1 MFLYKLIKPYT
12 TLGVKTFFRKI
23 YFHHDYHIPK
33 DKPVLITCN
42 HPTMFLDP
50 VIMACMLKEPIH
62 FMVRGDLFAKPFY
75 RRILEDLNMIAIFR
89 IKEGFSNLKNNYD
102 SMDRVS
108 DLLADNQRVV
118 VFAEGGCEQVKRLRP
133 IQKGTA
139 RMAFGAIEK
148 HGDMDIHIVPCAV
161 NYTFRTQVRDTV
173 KYEYGEPIR
182 VLDYKAAYAE
192 NPNKA
197 YKAIT
202 DEIQVRMRKLI
213 VHIADDN
220 DRVVVDQ
227 VQSMMSNNVN
237 APQFPIKDR
246 DLVPLRYDRLIA
258 NNINDLDIKNK
269 NILKEK
275 TADYFATLQRNNLTD
290 YGILHRDTA
299 NWKAIF
305 NLIFGFVPMLIGLC
319 LGLPFW
325 NFGKNFSKR
334 KSPYIELFSSLWFGV
349 SFMSFLF
356 FLIAWIIAAFV
367 IKTVVFTTFVVLI
380 PYFCFFYITYQD
392 FYHRYK
398 QALAGKRLNK
408 KVREKLLTT
417 REEILKMVN
426 C

>member
-33 DKPVLITCN
+33 GKPVLITCN

-62 FMVRGDLFAKPFY
+62 FMVRGDLFAKPFF
-75 RRILEDLNMIAIFR
+75 RRILESLNMIPIFR
-89 IKEGFSNLKNNYD
+89 LKEGFSNIKNNYA

-108 DLLADNQRVV
+108 DLLADNQHIV

-148 HGDMDIHIVPCAV
+148 YGEMDIHIVPCAV
-161 NYTFRTQVRDTV
+161 NYSFRTQVRDTV

-197 YKAIT
+197 YKEIT
-202 DEIQVRMRKLI
+202 DEIEKRMRQLI

-220 DRVVVDQ
+220 DRVVTDQ
-227 VQSMMSNNVN
+227 IHTMMTTNYN
-237 APQFPIKDR
+237 APMFPIKDR

-258 NNINDLDIKNK
+258 NTINDLDINEKN
-269 NILKEK
+269 NLKEK
-275 TADYFATLQRNNLTD
+275 TATYFAKLQRNNLTD
-290 YGILHRDTA
+290 FGVVHTDVA
-299 NWKAIF
+299 DWKGVMA
-305 NLIFGFVPMLIGLC
+305 LVLGFIPMLIGLV

-349 SFMSFLF
+349 SFLSFLV
-356 FLIAWIIAAFV
+356 FLIAWIIAAFFV
-367 IKTVVFTTFVVLI
+367 QKISFVVFVALI
-380 PYFCFFYITYQD
+380 PYFCFFYIVYQD
-392 FYHRYK
+392 FYHRFK
-398 QALAGKRLNK
+398 QSLAGSRLNK
-408 KVREKLLTT
+408 KMRETLLKE
-417 REEILKMVN
+417 RQDILSCIN
-426 C
+426 L